1 MYTFFKSE
9 QAVNAS
15 LRMLVTDLGMETLST
30 LPPAPANALDAMPVT
45 V

>member
-1 MYTFFKSE
+1 MYTFFRFV

-15 LRMLVTDLGMETLST
+15 LRMFVTVLGMETLST